1 MKLYPIV
8 EGYGE
13 VEAAPVLL
21 RRLLAEA
28 GCQHIGIGHPIRRK
42 QSQFRNKEGLQAG
55 VRLALLQPECAAIL
69 ILFDGEDDCPKE
81 LAMKV
86 RAWAR
91 EAAAGKPHGVVVAY
105 REYETWFLAALES
118 LRGQFGISD
127 DAVAPANPE
136 SKRDAKGALE
146 EFMPPAR
153 AYYERGDQPGMSARL
168 DMGLAH
174 RRNRSFRKLVKTIG
188 DVLIQLRQPLPS
200 WPPAHWQPENSPGM
214 TAKRRHRP
222 I

>member
-1 MKLYPIV
+1 MKVYPIV
-8 EGYGE
+8 EGHGE

-28 GCQHIGIGHPIRRK
+28 NCRTVGVGRPIRRT
-42 QSQFRNKEGLQAG
+42 QSQLRSKEGIHAG
-55 VRLALLQPECAAIL
+55 VRLALLQPECAAVV

-81 LAMKV
+81 LAAQV

-91 EAAAGKPHGVVVAY
+91 EAAAGKPCDVVIAY

-118 LRGQFGISD
+118 LRGQYGIPKN
-127 DAVAPANPE
+127 ATAPANPE

-146 EFMPPAR
+146 EFMPADR
-153 AYYERGDQPGMSARL
+153 AYSETGDQPAMSAAF

-174 RRNRSFRKLVKTIG
+174 RRNRSFRKLVKAIG
-188 DVLIQLRQPLPS
+188 DLLAQLRQPLPA
-200 WPPAHWQPENSPGM
+200 WPPAGW
-214 TAKRRHRP
+214 
-222 I
+222 